1 MAQLLCP
8 RCQRANPGEAG
19 YCHFDGTP
27 LRLKPGQPQRPPG
40 QLPHEF
46 VFPSGRACHTYDE
59 LVQACQEEWADAR
72 RLLAQGVF
80 AQYLTGAGRTDLAAA
95 AQKAQAHADPDIG
108 LHVFIS
114 ALPASKQEGPRLDLK
129 PRRLALGLMRV
140 GETRQVRLTVANL
153 GKGLLQGTLTVAT
166 GDDWLRVAGTGNGH
180 YTLKTAREQ
189 QVTLLIDTRKLAAKQ
204 KYSAKLTVI
213 TNGGIVEVPVA
224 LEVGALPFPR
234 PPFQGAGSP
243 REMAERMKAQPKAGV
258 PLLESGEVARW
269 FTANGWVYPV
279 PISTARGVA
288 AVQQFF
294 EGMGLSKPPPLQLSE
309 AEARFV
315 CLFPEV
321 AQGQVTLQTP
331 VKKWVYASA
340 DSDVPWLR
348 VTTPTV
354 SGPQQAVVGY
364 EVDSSLMDEG
374 RLHEG
379 RLSVL
384 ANAGQRLELRV
395 IVDVRRPPQPFTRRL
410 LRPFFAGM
418 VLAFL
423 LRLLLG
429 LPADLYARVLAPVAN
444 APGSP
449 AAGSFDSWLESPLN
463 RSDLA
468 APYVRHFV
476 LATWWLAAVAGTV
489 VLWRRGS
496 RWADLPC
503 GAIAGAVAGVLGS
516 ATFACLLPILDV
528 VPRLLWHVLRD
539 GVAGGGLAESPW
551 IWTPAWM
558 VLAALWWGALGG
570 GVGLLRI
577 AARGGRAAPAAPPL
591 AA

>member
-1 MAQLLCP
+1 
-8 RCQRANPGEAG
+8 
-19 YCHFDGTP
+19 
-27 LRLKPGQPQRPPG
+27 
-40 QLPHEF
+40 
-46 VFPSGRACHTYDE
+46 
-59 LVQACQEEWADAR
+59 
-72 RLLAQGVF
+72 
-80 AQYLTGAGRTDLAAA
+80 
-95 AQKAQAHADPDIG
+95 
-108 LHVFIS
+108 
-114 ALPASKQEGPRLDLK
+114 
-129 PRRLALGLMRV
+129 
-140 GETRQVRLTVANL
+140 
-153 GKGLLQGTLTVAT
+153 VAT
-166 GDDWLRVAGTGNGH
+166 GEDWLRLAGAGNGH
-180 YTLKTAREQ
+180 CTLKTAREQ

-224 LEVGALPFPR
+224 LDVGALPFPR

-309 AEARFV
+309 EEARFV
-315 CLFPEV
+315 CLYPEV

-331 VKKWVYASA
+331 VKKWVYGSA
-340 DSDVPWLR
+340 ESDMPWLR

-379 RLSVL
+379 RLRVL

-395 IVDVRRPPQPFTRRL
+395 VVDVRRPPQPFTRRL

-429 LPADLYARVLAPVAN
+429 LPADLYARVLAADGPV
-444 APGSP
+444 
-449 AAGSFDSWLESPLN
+449 AGSFDSWLESPLN
-463 RSDLA
+463 RPDLA
-468 APYVRHFV
+468 ALYVRHFV
-476 LATWWLAAVAGTV
+476 LATWWLGAAAGAV

-496 RWADLPC
+496 RWADVPY
-503 GAIAGAVAGVLGS
+503 GVIAGAVAGVLGS
-516 ATFACLLPILDV
+516 ATFACLLPVLDV

-551 IWTPAWM
+551 IWTPVWM
-558 VLAALWWGALGG
+558 VLAAVWWGTLGG
-570 GVGLLRI
+570 GLGLLRSMV
-577 AARGGRAAPAAPPL
+577 RGGRTAPAAAAAPPPL